1 MQNLEMLLAGL
12 RAAGEHTRLR
22 ILALCAR
29 GELSVSEL
37 TQILGQSQP
46 RVSRHLKLLVEVG
59 LLERLPEG
67 AQVYFRLTAHDNTE
81 AAQLA
86 RALTALL
93 PASDAGLN
101 RDYARLDQVR
111 AMRAAKAQAYFEDVA
126 EDWDSRQAHLPRE
139 QIERR
144 LVELV
149 GDEPIYEL
157 LDIGTGTGRV
167 LEILSPQ
174 VHRGVGID
182 LSKEMLNVARSNIEG
197 SGFVNIHVRH
207 GDMYRLPVEDNTVD
221 LAVLHM
227 VLHYSDDPES
237 ESAQYTSFLALSDE
251 QAGQFKTGG
260 LRNIQSSRPYMHDG
274 RFETLE
280 EVIEFYMSG
289 GHDTPNKNPLIR
301 AFNLNAQEKQDLL
314 NFLLALSD
322 EEFIVD
328 EEYK

>member
-29 GELSVSEL
+29 GELSVTEL
-37 TQILGQSQP
+37 TQVLGQSQP

-86 RALTALL
+86 RAMTALM
-93 PASDAGLN
+93 PTSDAGLN

-111 AMRAAKAQAYFEDVA
+111 AMRAAKAQAYFQDAA
-126 EDWDSRQAHLPRE
+126 EDWDSRQAPLPRE

-149 GDEPIYEL
+149 GDEPVYEL

-167 LEILSPQ
+167 LEVLSPQ

-182 LSKEMLNVARSNIEG
+182 LSKEMLNVARSNIERT
-197 SGFVNIHVRH
+197 GFVNIHVRH
-207 GDMYRLPVEDNTVD
+207 GDMYRLPVEDNTID
-221 LAVLHM
+221 LAILHM
-227 VLHYSDDPES
+227 VLHYSDDPEGVTG
-237 ESAQYTSFLALSDE
+237 EVQRVLRPGGRLIVVDLA
-251 QAGQFKTGG
+251 A
-260 LRNIQSSRPYMHDG
+260 H
-274 RFETLE
+274 TLE
-280 EVIEFYMSG
+280 SLRTNYNHHRLGFTDPEMLRYCAAAGLVDAARVDQIPG
-289 GHDTPNKNPLIR
+289 
-301 AFNLNAQEKQDLL
+301 
-314 NFLLALSD
+314 D
-322 EEFIVD
+322 ELTVRFWQARSRETVRSLRPQSRS
-328 EEYK
+328 